1 MEINYKGSHR
11 DIKVLPKLM
20 PDDTKQVHMRFTDT
34 QTPRHDPD
42 LNTLHKTPHGSVKNT
57 QTHSLMH
64 SPAYTQLALVL
75 CFVLHM
81 VCLWEVICCFSTYT
95 HTHTTLAEKV
105 YTLLDKSLSS
115 MSAVFAR
122 LLSWDRHN
130 LSFFRLFL
138 HPVLNRA
145 PLFFLFFLLGHF

>member
-95 HTHTTLAEKV
+95 HTPHWLK
-105 YTLLDKSLSS
+105 KSTPSSINLSQ
-115 MSAVFAR
+115 AC
-122 LLSWDRHN
+122 LLSLPGCCLGIDTTFPF
-130 LSFFRLFL
+130 SASSSILF
-138 HPVLNRA
+138 
-145 PLFFLFFLLGHF
+145 